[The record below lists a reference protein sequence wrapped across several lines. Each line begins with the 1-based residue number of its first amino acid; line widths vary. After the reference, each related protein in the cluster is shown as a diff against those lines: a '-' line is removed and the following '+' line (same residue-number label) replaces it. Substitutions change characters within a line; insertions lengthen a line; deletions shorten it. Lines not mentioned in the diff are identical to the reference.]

1 MSKPILE
8 LSIDQ
13 IENGIAILTHSSL
26 IKPLEIPV
34 IYLEEGIKE
43 GDRVQ
48 LNFTMSVIE
57 QTDQIK
63 QKVKNLLQ
71 NIASSEEDDFNL

>member
-13 IENGIAILTHSSL
+13 IENGIGILTHSSL